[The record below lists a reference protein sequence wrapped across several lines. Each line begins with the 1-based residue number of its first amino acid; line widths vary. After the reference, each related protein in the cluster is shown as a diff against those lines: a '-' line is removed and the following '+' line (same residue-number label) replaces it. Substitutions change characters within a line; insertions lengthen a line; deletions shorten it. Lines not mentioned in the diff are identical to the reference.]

1 MYYNVI
7 EDRFDFYRNVSAGTN
22 NIYCNA
28 LFETSDERLKENIED
43 VDEDC
48 SELVKK
54 INVKT
59 FNLKSDEKKQSH
71 IGCIADELQEILP
84 EKFEAIVDKS
94 NEYLS
99 VNYGKMTA
107 VLMKAL
113 QETMNKVEHLES
125 RLFEVED
132 ELREYKKPKPKAKAK
147 SKAKVEK

>member
-59 FNLKSDEKKQSH
+59 FNLKVMRK
-71 IGCIADELQEILP
+71 
-84 EKFEAIVDKS
+84 
-94 NEYLS
+94 
-99 VNYGKMTA
+99 
-107 VLMKAL
+107 
-113 QETMNKVEHLES
+113 NKVI
-125 RLFEVED
+125 
-132 ELREYKKPKPKAKAK
+132 
-147 SKAKVEK
+147 